1 MTDPII
7 YRRVYHGTD
16 EFLALQNFAE
26 SFDHK
31 IEPHPNISVYSHSK
45 GGRLFGYSDHV
56 FLPTIYPAF
65 HPEHTHPRDVVQVM
79 RDWQAHCQLA
89 NSPGYLAV
97 PFNNNNG
104 QGNFTEAKMQKL
116 GLIRLHRELYYPS

>member
-1 MTDPII
+1 MDPIN
-7 YRRVYHGTD
+7 YRRVYHGTE
-16 EFLALQNFAE
+16 EFGALQIFAE

-31 IEPHPNISVYSHSK
+31 IIEHPNISVYAHYK
-45 GGRLFGYSDHV
+45 GEKLFGYSDHV

-65 HPEHTHPRDVVQVM
+65 HPEHTTPRDVIRVM
-79 RDWQAHCQLA
+79 SDWRTHCQLA

-97 PFNNNNG
+97 PFDNDNG
-104 QGNFTEAKMQKL
+104 KGNFTESKMEKL

>member
-1 MTDPII
+1 MRDSIN
-7 YRRVYHGTD
+7 YRRVYHGTE
-16 EFLALQNFAE
+16 EFGALQDFAE

-31 IEPHPNISVYSHSK
+31 IIEHPNISVFAHFK
-45 GGRLFGYSDHV
+45 GKKLFGYSDHV

-65 HPEHTHPRDVVQVM
+65 HPEHTTPRDVIQVM
-79 RDWQAHCQLA
+79 SDWRMHCQLA

-97 PFNNNNG
+97 PFNNDNG
-104 QGNFTEAKMQKL
+104 QGNFTESKMQKL